1 MNIFNNLKKPE
12 YFAAQRKDAH
22 QQYLQ
27 KRGITEEEYLLEL
40 EEKAKKEHQEDL
52 DRLGIT
58 EAEFQRREK
67 NAEKKREIK
76 KTLDKYG
83 TILVLLGGIALF
95 IIGIVSEDFR
105 EAVKPIILTAG
116 GTWLLF
122 IFVMICIPVSF
133 IINSFIQQSK
143 WNKYLKVIISL
154 LITLLVIAIVG
165 VLLHTC
171 YSGGSSDYYEPGKLR
186 PERF

>member
-1 MNIFNNLKKPE
+1 MNIFNNLKTPE
-12 YFAAQRKDAH
+12 YFAAQRKAAH

-27 KRGITEEEYLLEL
+27 KRGITDAEYQLEL
-40 EEKAKKEHQEDL
+40 EEKAKKEHQEYL

-58 EAEFQRREK
+58 EEEFQR
-67 NAEKKREIK
+67 NEKKAERKRKIK
-76 KTLDKYG
+76 ESLDSFG
-83 TILVLLGGIALF
+83 AIVLLLGGIAVF

-105 EAVKPIILTAG
+105 EALKPIILAAG
-116 GTWLLF
+116 GIWLLF
-122 IFVMICIPVSF
+122 IFVMICTPVYL

-154 LITLLVIAIVG
+154 LITLFVIAIIG

-186 PERF
+186 PDKF